1 MIIIV
6 VWILLMHV
14 YPDKDQTPVLY
25 INVNQYKTKKK
36 KKKKKRII
44 EAYSFSSPHA
54 AINVHIVHDGKA
66 MFIIVIIVYIIIM
79 RVLE

>member
-36 KKKKKRII
+36 KKKKNVSLKRIL
-44 EAYSFSSPHA
+44 SPVLTRLSTFTSS
-54 AINVHIVHDGKA
+54 IMVKQCLLLLLL
-66 MFIIVIIVYIIIM
+66 YI
-79 RVLE
+79 L